1 MNRDKEFSQL
11 LEETYRAL
19 GFFLRYLGLPE
30 AEVDDMAQEVYLKAY
45 NAFDRYESGRS
56 FKSWLFSIAKNA
68 FIDWTRRQKV
78 QRRFLE
84 ANFSKDFCDTFEDSS
99 NTRTQVKV
107 MLDKL
112 SAEEQILIELRF
124 FQDLPFNDVA
134 ELTGLT
140 VGAVKMRMMRILDK
154 IKTDWKRESYDD
166 QNL

>member
-1 MNRDKEFSQL
+1 M

-56 FKSWLFSIAKNA
+56 FKAWLFSIAKNT
-68 FIDWTRRQKV
+68 FIDWTRKQKT
-78 QRRFLE
+78 QRRFME
-84 ANFSKDFCDTFEDSS
+84 MSFSRDFCDSFEDSA
-99 NTRTQVKV
+99 NNRTQIRE
-107 MLDKL
+107 LLAKL

-124 FQDLPFNDVA
+124 FQDLPFNEVA
-134 ELTGLT
+134 ELVGLT
-140 VGAVKMRMMRILDK
+140 VGAVKMRMMRVLGK
-154 IKTDWKRESYDD
+154 IKSDLKRESYD

>member
-56 FKSWLFSIAKNA
+56 FKSWLFSIAKNS

-99 NTRTQVKV
+99 NIRTQVKA
-107 MLDKL
+107 MLEKL

>member
-1 MNRDKEFSQL
+1 
-11 LEETYRAL
+11 
-19 GFFLRYLGLPE
+19 
-30 AEVDDMAQEVYLKAY
+30 
-45 NAFDRYESGRS
+45 
-56 FKSWLFSIAKNA
+56 
-68 FIDWTRRQKV
+68 
-78 QRRFLE
+78 
-84 ANFSKDFCDTFEDSS
+84 
-99 NTRTQVKV
+99 